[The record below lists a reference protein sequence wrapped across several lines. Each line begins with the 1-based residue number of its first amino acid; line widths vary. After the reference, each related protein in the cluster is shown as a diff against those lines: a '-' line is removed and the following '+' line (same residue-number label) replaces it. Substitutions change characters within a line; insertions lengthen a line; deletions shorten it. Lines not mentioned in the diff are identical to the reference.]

1 MARRFPNRHHPDF
14 PGTQVLNNLLG
25 GFFGSRLMRNIRED
39 KGYTYGIH
47 SYLQNHVQECAWM
60 ISTDAGKDV
69 CGATI
74 EEVYKELG
82 ILRNELVDEAEL
94 KLVKNY
100 MLGALL
106 GDLDGPF
113 QIMNRWKTYLLN
125 DLDIAYFNKT
135 IETVRTIQP
144 ADLQA
149 LANQYLQAEDFYEL
163 VVY

>member
-1 MARRFPNRHHPDF
+1 
-14 PGTQVLNNLLG
+14 
-25 GFFGSRLMRNIRED
+25 
-39 KGYTYGIH
+39 
-47 SYLQNHVQECAWM
+47 
-60 ISTDAGKDV
+60 
-69 CGATI
+69 
-74 EEVYKELG
+74 
-82 ILRNELVDEAEL
+82 
-94 KLVKNY
+94 

-135 IETVRTIQP
+135 IETVREIQP

>member
-1 MARRFPNRHHPDF
+1 
-14 PGTQVLNNLLG
+14 
-25 GFFGSRLMRNIRED
+25 
-39 KGYTYGIH
+39 
-47 SYLQNHVQECAWM
+47 
-60 ISTDAGKDV
+60 
-69 CGATI
+69 
-74 EEVYKELG
+74 
-82 ILRNELVDEAEL
+82 
-94 KLVKNY
+94 